1 MAMSSSD
8 AEIYRTAR
16 DLIADYGARGAEAHA
31 NRQLTEM
38 TLGNNFVGMLVWR
51 RILRALKGMNTASAG
66 SSPAASRRR

>member
-1 MAMSSSD
+1 MSSSD
-8 AEIYRTAR
+8 ADIYRTAR

-51 RILRALKGMNTASAG
+51 RILRALKGMNAVN
-66 SSPAASRRR
+66 SSSAASRRR

>member
-1 MAMSSSD
+1 MTSSD

-51 RILRALKGMNTASAG
+51 RILRALKGMTVAG
-66 SSPAASRRR
+66 STAAASRRR

>member
-1 MAMSSSD
+1 MSSSD
-8 AEIYRTAR
+8 AEIWRTAR

-51 RILRALKGMNTASAG
+51 RILRALKGLSKTTSG
-66 SSPAASRRR
+66 SGSPTASRRR